1 MTKVYVSKGF
11 FPKAYFR
18 DTVDY
23 IARIQQHDGS
33 IPWFEG
39 SCFDPWDHIE
49 AAMGL
54 TIGGRYDEAKQA
66 YYWLKNNQLPNGSWL
81 AAY

>member
-1 MTKVYVSKGF
+1 MTKVYVSMGF
-11 FPKAYFR
+11 YPHEYFK

-23 IARIQQHDGS
+23 IARVQQSSGA

-39 SCFDPWDHIE
+39 GSLDPWDHIE
-49 AAMGL
+49 SAMGL
-54 TIGGRYDEAKQA
+54 TIGQRFEEARAA
-66 YYWLKNNQLPNGSWL
+66 YQWLIDNQTEKGTWL